1 MNCFVTQLRQVTMSQ
16 RLVSQSE
23 IIECELVPSENQDRL
38 SQHWEVTQEAM
49 GRWLAGKKKSTA
61 GTYRTAI
68 KQFFSYCQNP
78 LEAITVE
85 DIENWMWSLENQ
97 YKISTQRG
105 KVSAVK
111 SFFSFCT
118 KRDYLSVNLGA
129 KVDMT
134 NKAKDQ
140 LAEKLLTESEVK
152 AIIDSADNERDRIL
166 LKFLYAT
173 GVRVTELV
181 NLKWSDLT
189 PNAGAGQAV
198 ILGKG
203 DKTRVVLIPSSV
215 WLELMTLPR
224 PCEYVFINYKGDP
237 ISRVSVHRLI
247 KKSVKRSGI
256 DKPVSAHW
264 FRHSHATIA
273 IERGCNLH
281 LLQQSLGHSSLDIT
295 TKYLHARPNQ
305 GSSQFIEL

>member
-1 MNCFVTQLRQVTMSQ
+1 MSHF
-16 RLVSQSE
+16 LVEQAE
-23 IIECELVPSENQDRL
+23 VVEGELVLSDNQDRL
-38 SQHWEVTQEAM
+38 SQQWEVTQQAI
-49 GRWLAGKKKSTA
+49 GRWLNSKKKSTA

-68 KQFFSYCQNP
+68 MQFLSYCQKP
-78 LEAITVE
+78 LETITVE
-85 DIENWMWSLENQ
+85 DIENWMWSLEDQ
-97 YKISTQRG
+97 YKVSTQCG

-111 SFFSFCT
+111 SFFTFCV
-118 KRDYLSVNLGA
+118 KRDYLADNLGA
-129 KVDMT
+129 KVDLSI
-134 NKAKDQ
+134 KDKDQ
-140 LAEKLLTESEVK
+140 LAEKLLTESEVR
-152 AIIDSADNERDRIL
+152 AIIDSADNERDRVL
-166 LKFLYAT
+166 LRFLYAT
-173 GVRVTELV
+173 GIRVSELV
-181 NLKWSDLT
+181 KLQWRDLS

-198 ILGKG
+198 ICGKG

-215 WLELMTLPR
+215 WLELMALPR
-224 PCEYVFINYKGDP
+224 PCNYVFINYKGNP

-247 KKSVKRSGI
+247 KKAVKKSGI

-273 IERGCNLH
+273 IEKGCNLH